1 MGSGTALATR
11 RRVRQAAT
19 IALAVSLSI
28 SACSSGGDYLPP
40 GPSTAVGATSDVN
53 PQNPA
58 TLRDGGDLRLALTEF
73 PPNFNTL
80 HIDGNSADVGGMVK
94 ATLPRAFVIGPDGS
108 TTVDTDYFS
117 SVELTGTNPQVVTY
131 TINPKAMWSDGTP
144 LSWEDIAS
152 QIHATSG
159 ADKAFAIAGTNGS
172 ERVKSVTRGVDDR
185 QAVVT
190 FAKPYAE
197 WRGMFAGNGMLLP
210 KSMTATPEA
219 FDKGQLSS
227 PGPSA
232 GPFIVSSL
240 DRTRQRIVL
249 TRNPKWWG
257 ERPRLDSITF
267 LVLDDAARLPALQN
281 KAIDASG
288 IGSLDQLT
296 IARRTKG
303 ISIRRAPTP
312 TWNHFTF
319 NGAKGSIL
327 ADAALRHAVAE
338 GIDRQS
344 IAAVTQ
350 HGLSSNPAALNNH
363 IYVEGQQGYEDNGG
377 VVAYNPEKAKQELDA
392 LGWKLNG
399 QFRERDGQHLVV
411 RDLFYDAQTTRQFG
425 LIAQHSLAQI
435 GVKLELSAKAGS
447 GFFTNYINVGA
458 FDIAQF
464 GWMGD
469 AFPLSSLTQIYAS
482 AGESNF
488 GKIGSAEI
496 DAKIEQTLEELD
508 PAKARALANEV
519 DKLIWAEG
527 FSLPLIQSPGNVAV
541 NSSLANFG
549 ATGLA
554 DLDYTA
560 IGFMRS

>member
-1 MGSGTALATR
+1 MAKRLVPA
-11 RRVRQAAT
+11 
-19 IALAVSLSI
+19 IALAVSLI
-28 SACSSGGDYLPP
+28 AGGCSSGADYVPA
-40 GPSTAVGATSDVN
+40 GPATAVGATSDIN

-73 PPNFNTL
+73 PSNFNTL
-80 HIDGNSADVGGMVK
+80 HIDGNSADVGAMLK
-94 ATLPRAFVIGPDGS
+94 ATMPRAFVIGPDGS

-131 TINPKAMWSDGTP
+131 TINPKAIWSDGTP
-144 LSWEDIAS
+144 LNWEDIAS
-152 QIHATSG
+152 QVHATSG
-159 ADKAFAIAGTNGS
+159 ADKNFAIAGTNGS
-172 ERVKSVTRGVDDR
+172 ERVKSVTQGVDDR

-197 WRGMFAGNGMLLP
+197 WRGMFAGNTMLLP
-210 KSMTATPEA
+210 KRMTATPEA
-219 FDKGQLSS
+219 FNTAQLSG

-232 GPFIVSSL
+232 GPFVVSAL
-240 DRTRQRIVL
+240 DRTKQRIVL

-257 ERPRLDSITF
+257 ERPRLDRMTF

-281 KAIDASG
+281 KAIDATG
-288 IGSLDQLT
+288 VAGLDQMT
-296 IARRTKG
+296 IARRTEG

-312 TWNHFTF
+312 SWYHFTF

-327 ADAALRHAVAE
+327 SDPALRRAVAE

-350 HGLSSNPAALNNH
+350 HGLSSHPAALNNH
-363 IYVEGQQGYEDNGG
+363 IYVEGQQGYEDNSG
-377 VVAYNPEKAKQELDA
+377 VVAYNPEKAKRDLDA
-392 LGWKLNG
+392 LGWKLHG
-399 QFRERDGQHLVV
+399 RFRERDGQQLVV
-411 RDLFYDAQTTRQFG
+411 RDLFYDAQTSRQFG

-435 GVKLELSAKAGS
+435 GVKLELMAKAGS

-469 AFPLSSLTQIYAS
+469 AFPLSALTQIYAS
-482 AGESNF
+482 TGESNF
-488 GKIGSAEI
+488 GKIGGPDI
-496 DAKIEQTLEELD
+496 DAKIEQTLQELD
-508 PAKARALANEV
+508 PAKARTRANEV

-549 ATGLA
+549 AAGLA

-560 IGFMRS
+560 IGFMR

>member
-219 FDKGQLSS
+219 FNKGELSS